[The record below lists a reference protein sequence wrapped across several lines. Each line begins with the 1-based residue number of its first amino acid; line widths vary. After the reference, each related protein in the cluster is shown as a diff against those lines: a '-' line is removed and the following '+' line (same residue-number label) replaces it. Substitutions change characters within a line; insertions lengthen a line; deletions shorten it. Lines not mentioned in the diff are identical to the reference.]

1 MRGRQSQLSKIAS
14 SDLPDFSLSSAYL
27 FTLYPL
33 GCAFINTHFT
43 QMDFVFTLAALLP
56 FTPSTEVVEN
66 STEQGDAPRD
76 YDGLTG
82 YCVVA

>member
-1 MRGRQSQLSKIAS
+1 MRRRQSQLSKIAS

-27 FTLYPL
+27 FTHYPL

-56 FTPSTEVVEN
+56 FTPSTGAVEN
-66 STEQGDAPRD
+66 TAGHGDAPRD
-76 YDGLTG
+76 FDAGSG